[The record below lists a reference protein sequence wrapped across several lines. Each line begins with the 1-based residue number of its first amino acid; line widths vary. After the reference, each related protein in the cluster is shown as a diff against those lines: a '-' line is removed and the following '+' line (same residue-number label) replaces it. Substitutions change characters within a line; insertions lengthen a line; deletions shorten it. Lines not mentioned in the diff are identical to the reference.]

1 VLPAI
6 WSPYVPYLSSKT
18 RGKSPALHCIE
29 SLYKNYEVESL
40 VFSSY
45 RIQDDDSATDE
56 SSDEEDIFGISYLPG
71 QNDSWHSDDSEI
83 VFEDESTSDKNDK
96 SMSDKL
102 VDEDDDDSGGIV
114 FSDKSFAEGK
124 IVPVGNG

>member
-1 VLPAI
+1 MF
-6 WSPYVPYLSSKT
+6 
-18 RGKSPALHCIE
+18 
-29 SLYKNYEVESL
+29 
-40 VFSSY
+40 FSSY

-96 SMSDKL
+96 SMSDKH
-102 VDEDDDDSGGIV
+102 VDADDDDDDDSGGIV

-124 IVPVGNG
+124 LVPVGNG